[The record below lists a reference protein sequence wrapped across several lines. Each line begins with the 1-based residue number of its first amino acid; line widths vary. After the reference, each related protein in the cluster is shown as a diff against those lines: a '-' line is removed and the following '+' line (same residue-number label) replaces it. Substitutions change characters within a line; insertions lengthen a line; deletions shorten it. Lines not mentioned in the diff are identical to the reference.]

1 MGLMAIYFQTLFNL
15 HPSHITGVLH
25 LYNFFKYFS
34 VLIGAILADSYYGRV
49 KLIIMGQIIFF
60 LGNTLLTISS
70 TLRMDF
76 PSRFVLCLALF
87 AKMIGSGFVLPCLIP
102 LAADQM
108 RQQNRTYTEMKA
120 FFVFYFAM
128 LQLSDFLAKLFL
140 PLMLEVSCFNLES
153 CYPLAFGIPSI
164 FSLISL
170 VVFYMI
176 KERCFNIR
184 PHQPIIIQ
192 GLQCCCHA
200 LRMKIKN
207 RKTVQKDHWLY
218 HASDRYDMKFIEEI
232 KSTINVLFVPIPF
245 YWSLFDQQATSW
257 TLQAARLDTQIS
269 NAFRIMPEQ
278 TQAFGP
284 FFFLLL
290 IPLFHFFIYDLL
302 YPLKFLRTL
311 LRRMVTGGYVIA
323 ASFFMAF
330 FLEARIEFS
339 YPDLPASDLA
349 YVYVFNGIHSAV
361 NIEIENRKF
370 HVQPYGFS
378 QLTLQLSEED
388 DSKFQAAIVTNET
401 QISAELIA
409 TRQTGE
415 SYVIVGPEPIEFL
428 RIGDD
433 EYSVLKHPKGRV
445 KLRII
450 CVEKVYCKDM
460 NLRFYPKTWYIQRP
474 ITAKIN
480 DVQQPFDM
488 KMHAGIY
495 EVYSDSDQT
504 ELTEVVD
511 MRTGGVYNMM
521 VYRHGNKTAIKQ
533 FEITPPNEIS
543 VLWMIPQYIILSI
556 SMVLFRISAFA
567 FLYTETPD
575 TMKSLAWSMCYMN
588 LSTGNVITVIFG
600 GTGKPVRKQ
609 LSYHW
614 SISFLIFGLGM
625 VFCML
630 FFIQAAYTYKYTH
643 KYPDKRT
650 ARKSLLNVF

>member
-1 MGLMAIYFQTLFNL
+1 MAEEQRRGSSSVGLPTSLTIRQNLERFFETVTLKKFPKLSYIIVTCSLFINLSEAGFMGLMAIYFQTLFNL

-330 FLEARIEFS
+330 FLEARIE
-339 YPDLPASDLA
+339 
-349 YVYVFNGIHSAV
+349 
-361 NIEIENRKF
+361 
-370 HVQPYGFS
+370 
-378 QLTLQLSEED
+378 
-388 DSKFQAAIVTNET
+388 
-401 QISAELIA
+401 
-409 TRQTGE
+409 GE

-600 GTGKPVRKQ
+600 GTGKP
-609 LSYHW
+609 